1 MKSNTLGK
9 YIERFDRRN
18 SENEFGLEDVRGIS
32 NTKEIMTDSRA
43 NLIGRDFSKLTILK
57 DKEFIF
63 NRRTSRNGER
73 ISLGYNN
80 LGYDFI
86 ITEDYVPFRIK
97 EEYKKDL
104 LSDYLYLFFL
114 NPEFDRYA
122 RFNSWGSA
130 TEFFNWED
138 MCNVPFELPD
148 ISVQKQIISQYKD
161 ISEQITSLENLNDS
175 LVKLLDN
182 IYNDY
187 FSTNKRVLASY
198 MNGTFEE
205 DMIDEEWKID
215 EAQKFFKI
223 TIGKT
228 PPREIEEY
236 FTENPNDIKWI
247 SIADMKTTSPYVFD
261 SSEYL
266 TEEAVKDCNVKL
278 VNKGAILVS
287 FKLTV
292 GRVAIVDET
301 LTTNEAIARFEGNE
315 KAKYYTY
322 LLLRNYDYQL
332 LGSTSSISTAVNSKI
347 IKSMPFILPDD
358 ETLDDFNSI
367 VSNIFD
373 ELYIVKKS
381 IDGLKKLK
389 NIIASEV

>member
-205 DMIDEEWKID
+205 NMIDEEWKID

-315 KAKYYTY
+315 KSKYYTY

-347 IKSMPFILPDD
+347 IKAMPFILPDD

-367 VSNIFD
+367 VSDIFD
-373 ELYIVKKS
+373 ELYIVKKG
-381 IDGLKKLK
+381 IDGLKKLRK
-389 NIIASEV
+389 IIASEV